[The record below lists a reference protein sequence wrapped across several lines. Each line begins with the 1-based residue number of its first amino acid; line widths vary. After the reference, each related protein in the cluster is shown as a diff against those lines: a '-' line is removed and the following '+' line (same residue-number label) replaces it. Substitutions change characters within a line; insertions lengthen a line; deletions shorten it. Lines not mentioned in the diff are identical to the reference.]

1 VSFTA
6 LVSLQDGDLVKDF
19 VISSSLNFMSRSLCT
34 AAEAS
39 LSLSSGSRQGYANGF
54 IAASTL

>member
-1 VSFTA
+1 VSFSA
-6 LVSLQDGDLVKDF
+6 LISLRDGDLVKDF
-19 VISSSLNFMSRSLCT
+19 VISSSLSFCCT